1 MPAASSAD
9 ATPAASTTSSDVPD
23 SSGAALTVQSAEEAT
38 GIPASGEGTDYVAG
52 EVLVTF
58 RDGTTRAEA
67 TQAVQGA
74 AAVSTG
80 QVTEGDLVAT
90 SVEGD
95 TLVSDTEGVAPDA
108 SAPMAKV
115 GVADGSTVVQ
125 AVAELEQDPIVE
137 SAQPNYLY
145 HAMDDEVGDA
155 STLAETVAEESG
167 TAVATQSTASINDPY
182 FTNSSLWQLSGTY
195 GVDAATAW
203 NTTKCDGNVSVAII
217 DTGCLATHEDLA
229 ANIKATKIS
238 GVTESNSDGSFTAP
252 TTFGDEVG
260 HGTHVAG
267 LVSAVS
273 NNGKGVSGVSYNA
286 GLVCIEANVLQN
298 KGASS
303 TWNCFCTDGLVNA
316 FSYLLSKSDGD
327 TNGDGNIGTVA
338 EENNVRVVNMSLGG
352 PGTTLS
358 DGALEKQ
365 IDAACDVGIVTVCAA
380 GNSGNGY
387 NPPYAEYPGDY
398 ATCVSVINTTSSG
411 VRSDSS
417 NYNVSGTTC
426 KNISAPGTSLLSTY
440 NSNASSY
447 AYLTGTSM
455 ASPVVAGIV
464 ALQFA
469 EDPDLTPDQAKG
481 VLYGTATD
489 LGATGWDETYG
500 YGRASASG
508 VADAIIGTNDVAA
521 ADVTYSGADPTS
533 NVTVTT
539 ASGATLAKGTDY
551 TLAYSGHDVGS
562 QTVTVTGT
570 GSYSATGNQ
579 STSTGSGYIGTV
591 SKTFAITQAPISS
604 ASVAA
609 IPAQEYTG
617 LSITP
622 SPVLTF
628 NGTTL
633 VEGTDYT
640 LAYPA
645 DTTSLGSKTI
655 TITGVGNFTGTAT
668 TTYAV
673 SRSIS
678 DAVVAA
684 TPSIST
690 YTGSSIKPG
699 VTVTLDGNV
708 LSAGSDYSVSYPEDA
723 TTVGTKTI
731 TIVGAGGY
739 AGTTTATYSIVQAS
753 IAAAS
758 VSLPSS
764 SYTFTGG
771 SITPTPTVV
780 LGSKTLTKDVDF
792 TLAYPSDTTN
802 VGAKTITV
810 TGKGNYTGTTSA
822 MPAYNIVQAAIS
834 SATISGISG
843 SYAYTGS
850 SITPEPT
857 VSYGGKTLAKGTDY
871 TLAYASDSINVGSK
885 SVTIAGVGNFAGTT
899 TRSYL
904 VTRPITS
911 ATVTFSPASYAYTGQ
926 AITPAPTVSVGGTA
940 LARGTDYTV
949 SYSGDVS
956 VGTATATV
964 TGMGCYTGATTAS
977 YKIVARSL
985 ATATTAL
992 SPSSYVYT
1000 GSACMPTPSVKVGS
1014 ATLSQG
1020 TDYSVSYA
1028 DNISAGTATATMTGK
1043 GNYTGSVSKTFSI
1056 AAKSVSSATVASVP
1070 TQIYTGSAL
1079 KPTPTVTLSGY
1090 GTLVAGTDYTLS
1102 YANNVGAGTATIT
1115 VTGKGNFSGTRT
1127 ATFKIVNP
1135 YCTDVLGAG
1144 SGKAFTIHTKL
1155 ASNRLVDISG
1165 RSTANGGNAQMYA
1178 GNETPAQRFRA
1189 TFVRVGSQ
1197 GYGYYTFANVYSG
1210 KVLDVSGG
1218 GTTKGTNVQQW
1229 SSNGT
1234 AAQKWSLGAS
1244 STYGGYY
1251 VLTNIGS
1258 GLVLDISGNSTA
1270 NGANLQI
1277 WGANGTSAQAFAFDS
1292 CQLSSS
1298 YVATGS
1304 AHAYY
1309 IHNVKNSSRVV
1320 DVSGGSAADGAN
1332 IWLYDSN
1339 GTSAQS
1345 FYFSYE
1351 ASTGYYLI
1359 HNTKSGKVV
1368 DVAGAGTENGSN
1380 IWQYSS
1386 NGTWAQKWSVKR
1398 NSDGTYTFFCACN
1411 GRCFDV
1417 DGGLTTNGRNIWC
1430 WDSNGTT
1437 AQRWTLEAA

>member
-1 MPAASSAD
+1 
-9 ATPAASTTSSDVPD
+9 
-23 SSGAALTVQSAEEAT
+23 
-38 GIPASGEGTDYVAG
+38 
-52 EVLVTF
+52 VLVTF
-58 RDGTTRAEA
+58 RDGTTESEA
-67 TQAVQGA
+67 TRAVQDA
-74 AAVSTG
+74 PSVSTD
-80 QVTEGDLVAT
+80 QITDDMLVAT

-95 TLVSDTEGVAPDA
+95 TLVGDTEGVAPDA

-125 AVAELEQDPIVE
+125 AVAELEQDPTVE

-145 HAMDDEVGDA
+145 HVMDDGTGDV

-182 FTNSSLWQLSGTY
+182 FTNSSLWQLNGTD

-203 NTTKCDGNVSVAII
+203 NTTKCDGSVSVAII
-217 DTGCLATHEDLA
+217 DTGCLAGHEDLD
-229 ANIKATKIS
+229 ANIK
-238 GVTESNSDGSFTAP
+238 ESYVAKNADSTIY
-252 TTFGDEVG
+252 VG

-286 GLVCIEANVLQN
+286 GLVICKADFTYNNQHGYFDTVQLVDAYTHIINEA
-298 KGASS
+298 S
-303 TWNCFCTDGLVNA
+303 T
-316 FSYLLSKSDGD
+316 Y
-327 TNGDGNIGTVA
+327 NIKVI
-338 EENNVRVVNMSLGG
+338 NMSLGG
-352 PGTTLS
+352 GVASESEITS
-358 DGALEKQ
+358 DDDVLKLVDQAY
-365 IDAACDVGIVTVCAA
+365 AAGIVTVCAA
-380 GNSGNGY
+380 GNWDSSY
-387 NPPYAEYPGDY
+387 TPPYYEYPGDY
-398 ATCVSVINTTSSG
+398 PTCVSVINTNSSG
-411 VRSDSS
+411 ARDSTS
-417 NYNVSGTTC
+417 NYNVSGTTY
-426 KNISAPGTSLLSTY
+426 KNISAPGTALWSTY
-440 NSNASSY
+440 NGGSSSY
-447 AYLTGTSM
+447 AQMTGTSM
-455 ASPVVAGIV
+455 ASPVVAGIM
-464 ALQFA
+464 ALEFA
-469 EDPDLTPDQAKG
+469 EDPSLTPAQAKG

-508 VADAIIGTNDVAA
+508 VVDAIIGTNDVAA
-521 ADVTYSGADPTS
+521 TGVTYSGADPTS

-539 ASGATLAKGTDY
+539 ASGATLAKDTDY

-562 QTVTVTGT
+562 QTATVTGT

-591 SKTFAITQAPISS
+591 SKSFTIAPAPISS

-617 LSITP
+617 SPIAP

-628 NGTTL
+628 SGTTL
-633 VEGTDYT
+633 VE
-640 LAYPA
+640 
-645 DTTSLGSKTI
+645 
-655 TITGVGNFTGTAT
+655 
-668 TTYAV
+668 
-673 SRSIS
+673 
-678 DAVVAA
+678 
-684 TPSIST
+684 
-690 YTGSSIKPG
+690 
-699 VTVTLDGNV
+699 
-708 LSAGSDYSVSYPEDA
+708 
-723 TTVGTKTI
+723 
-731 TIVGAGGY
+731 
-739 AGTTTATYSIVQAS
+739 
-753 IAAAS
+753 
-758 VSLPSS
+758 
-764 SYTFTGG
+764 
-771 SITPTPTVV
+771 
-780 LGSKTLTKDVDF
+780 
-792 TLAYPSDTTN
+792 
-802 VGAKTITV
+802 
-810 TGKGNYTGTTSA
+810 
-822 MPAYNIVQAAIS
+822 
-834 SATISGISG
+834 
-843 SYAYTGS
+843 
-850 SITPEPT
+850 
-857 VSYGGKTLAKGTDY
+857 
-871 TLAYASDSINVGSK
+871 
-885 SVTIAGVGNFAGTT
+885 
-899 TRSYL
+899 
-904 VTRPITS
+904 
-911 ATVTFSPASYAYTGQ
+911 
-926 AITPAPTVSVGGTA
+926 
-940 LARGTDYTV
+940 
-949 SYSGDVS
+949 
-956 VGTATATV
+956 
-964 TGMGCYTGATTAS
+964 
-977 YKIVARSL
+977 
-985 ATATTAL
+985 
-992 SPSSYVYT
+992 
-1000 GSACMPTPSVKVGS
+1000 
-1014 ATLSQG
+1014 G

-1056 AAKSVSSATVASVP
+1056 AAKSVASATVASVP
-1070 TQIYTGSAL
+1070 MQTYTGSAL

-1127 ATFKIVNP
+1127 ATFEIVNP

-1144 SGKAFTIHTKL
+1144 SGKAFTIHTEL